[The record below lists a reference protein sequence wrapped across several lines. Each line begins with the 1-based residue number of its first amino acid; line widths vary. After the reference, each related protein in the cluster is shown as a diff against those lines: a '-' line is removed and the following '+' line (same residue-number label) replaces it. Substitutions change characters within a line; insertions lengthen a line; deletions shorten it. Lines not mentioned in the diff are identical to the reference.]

1 MRILGI
7 DPGTRITGYGI
18 IDVEGNRLR
27 HVDNGIIKTLSSD
40 GLPLRLKTI
49 YDGLTAVI
57 RDYAPTVV
65 AVEQVFLAKN
75 ARAALTLGH
84 ARGTA
89 VLSAANLERE
99 IYEYS
104 ALQVKSAVVG
114 YGHAGK
120 QQVQQMVK
128 VLLNLPEVAQ
138 EDAADALAV
147 AICHANSRTLSLAV
161 GASGGRSHG
170 PQGPKN
176 TNQLS

>member
-7 DPGTRITGYGI
+7 DPGTQITGYGI

-27 HVDNGIIKTLSSD
+27 HIDNGIIKTRSSD
-40 GLPLRLKTI
+40 DLPLRLKAI

-75 ARAALTLGH
+75 PRAALTLGH

-89 VLSAANLERE
+89 VLSAVNLERE

-147 AICHANSRTLSLAV
+147 AICHANSRTLKIAV
-161 GASGGRSHG
+161 GAANR
-170 PQGPKN
+170 
-176 TNQLS
+176 LS

>member
-18 IDVEGNRLR
+18 IDVEGNRPR
-27 HVDNGIIKTLSSD
+27 HVDNGIIKTRSSD
-40 GLPLRLKTI
+40 PLPLRLKII
-49 YDGLTAVI
+49 YDGLSTILKEFSPQA
-57 RDYAPTVV
+57 V

-75 ARAALTLGH
+75 PRAALTLGH

-89 VLSAANLERE
+89 VLSAVNLGLEVH
-99 IYEYS
+99 EYS

-114 YGHAGK
+114 YGHAAK

-128 VLLNLPEVAQ
+128 ALINLPEVAQ

-147 AICHANSRTLSLAV
+147 AICHANSRTMQQAIKN
-161 GASGGRSHG
+161 GR
-170 PQGPKN
+170 
-176 TNQLS
+176 

>member
-27 HVDNGIIKTLSSD
+27 HVDNGIIKTRSSD
-40 GLPLRLKTI
+40 QLPLRLKAI
-49 YDGLTAVI
+49 YDGLTAVLKEFSPE
-57 RDYAPTVV
+57 AV

-75 ARAALTLGH
+75 PRAALTLGH

-89 VLSAANLERE
+89 VLSAVNCDLEVH
-99 IYEYS
+99 EYS

-114 YGHAGK
+114 YGHAAK
-120 QQVQQMVK
+120 QQVQHMVK
-128 VLLNLPEVAQ
+128 AVRNLPEIAQ

-147 AICHANSRTLSLAV
+147 AICHANSRTFKQAISQ
-161 GASGGRSHG
+161 GRR
-170 PQGPKN
+170 
-176 TNQLS
+176 

>member
-1 MRILGI
+1 MRLLGI

-27 HVDNGIIKTLSSD
+27 HVNNGIIKTRSSD
-40 GLPLRLKTI
+40 PLPLRLKTI
-49 YDGLTAVI
+49 YDGLTTI
-57 RDYAPTVV
+57 LNEFAPQAV

-75 ARAALTLGH
+75 PRAALTLGH

-89 VLSAANLERE
+89 VLSAVNLGLEVQ
-99 IYEYS
+99 EYS

-114 YGHAGK
+114 YGHAAK

-128 VLLNLPEVAQ
+128 ALLNLPEVAQ

-147 AICHANSRTLSLAV
+147 AICHANSRTMQQAIKN
-161 GASGGRSHG
+161 GR
-170 PQGPKN
+170 
-176 TNQLS
+176 

>member
-7 DPGTRITGYGI
+7 DPGTQITGYGI

-27 HVDNGIIKTLSSD
+27 HVDNGIVKTRTTD
-40 GLPLRLKTI
+40 TLPRRLKAI
-49 YDGLTAVI
+49 YDGLTLILMEFLPEA
-57 RDYAPTVV
+57 V

-75 ARAALTLGH
+75 PRAALTLGH

-89 VLSAANLERE
+89 VLSAVNLDIEVH
-99 IYEYS
+99 EYS

-114 YGHAGK
+114 YGHASK
-120 QQVQQMVK
+120 QQVQHMVK

-147 AICHANSRTLSLAV
+147 AICHANSRTLKQAISASL
-161 GASGGRSHG
+161 RR
-170 PQGPKN
+170 
-176 TNQLS
+176 

>member
-7 DPGTRITGYGI
+7 DPGTAITGYGI

-27 HVDNGIIKTLSSD
+27 HVDNGIIKTRSSEP
-40 GLPLRLKTI
+40 LPLRLKTI
-49 YDGLTAVI
+49 YDGLTAILAEFVPE
-57 RDYAPTVV
+57 AV

-75 ARAALTLGH
+75 PRAALTLGH

-89 VLSAANLERE
+89 VLAAVNRDLDVH
-99 IYEYS
+99 EYS

-114 YGHAGK
+114 YGHAAK

-128 VLLNLPEVAQ
+128 ALLNLPEVAQ

-147 AICHANSRTLSLAV
+147 AICHANSRTMKQAL
-161 GASGGRSHG
+161 GQRGR
-170 PQGPKN
+170 
-176 TNQLS
+176 

>member
-27 HVDNGIIKTLSSD
+27 HVDNGIIKTRSSD
-40 GLPLRLKTI
+40 DLPLRLKTI

-57 RDYAPTVV
+57 TEYAPAAV
-65 AVEQVFLAKN
+65 AIEQVFLAKN
-75 ARAALTLGH
+75 PRAALILGH

-89 VLSAANLERE
+89 VLSAVNLDRE
-99 IYEYS
+99 VHEYS

-120 QQVQQMVK
+120 QQVQQMVR

-147 AICHANSRTLSLAV
+147 AVCHANSRTLKQAV
-161 GASGGRSHG
+161 SNSGKR
-170 PQGPKN
+170 
-176 TNQLS
+176 

>member
-27 HVDNGIIKTLSSD
+27 HVDNGIIKTRSSD
-40 GLPLRLKTI
+40 PLPLRLKII
-49 YDGLTAVI
+49 YDGLSTILKEFSPQA
-57 RDYAPTVV
+57 V

-75 ARAALTLGH
+75 PRAALTLGH

-89 VLSAANLERE
+89 VLSAVNLGLEVH
-99 IYEYS
+99 EYS

-114 YGHAGK
+114 YGHAAK

-128 VLLNLPEVAQ
+128 ALLNLPEVAQ

-147 AICHANSRTLSLAV
+147 AICHANSRTMQQAIKN
-161 GASGGRSHG
+161 GR
-170 PQGPKN
+170 
-176 TNQLS
+176 

>member
-27 HVDNGIIKTLSSD
+27 HVDNGIVKTRSGDL
-40 GLPLRLKTI
+40 LPLRLKAI
-49 YDGLTAVI
+49 YDGLTAVL
-57 RDYAPTVV
+57 DEYAPEAV
-65 AVEQVFLAKN
+65 AVEQVFLSKN
-75 ARAALTLGH
+75 PRAALTLGH

-89 VLSAANLERE
+89 VLAAVNLALEVH
-99 IYEYS
+99 EYS

-114 YGHAGK
+114 YGHAAK
-120 QQVQQMVK
+120 QQVQHMVK

-147 AICHANSRTLSLAV
+147 AICHANSRNLKQAV
-161 GASGGRSHG
+161 SKSGRR
-170 PQGPKN
+170 
-176 TNQLS
+176 

>member
-27 HVDNGIIKTLSSD
+27 HVDNGIIKTRSSED
-40 GLPLRLKTI
+40 LPLRLKAI
-49 YDGLTAVI
+49 YDGLIAVI
-57 RDYAPTVV
+57 KGYAPTVV

-75 ARAALTLGH
+75 PRAALTLGH

-89 VLSAANLERE
+89 VLSAVNLDRE
-99 IYEYS
+99 VHEYS

-114 YGHAGK
+114 YGQASE

-147 AICHANSRTLSLAV
+147 AICHANSRTLQQAFSH
-161 GASGGRSHG
+161 SGRR
-170 PQGPKN
+170 
-176 TNQLS
+176 